1 MNSKVLGQGASVRGT
16 ERQCVGTRA
25 QGWRAGV
32 CVWVLLLPNLPL
44 ILRALQWALVGP
56 GYGSPAPG
64 SDPLSYVR

>member
-16 ERQCVGTRA
+16 ERQCVGSHARA
-25 QGWRAGV
+25 RRGV

-56 GYGSPAPG
+56 G
-64 SDPLSYVR
+64 